1 MYPDF
6 YLIFSLEVNT
16 MKMLD
21 YVKASPQKV
30 KDNINE
36 KENLVTPLVRL
47 FCDQDYVSVIIIAS
61 GSSMNAAQMVQKYM
75 ANRLNRPVSVITP
88 ELFELLQAADF
99 SNTFIFFVSQSGAS
113 TNILHAMNYMKTLDR
128 RTILL
133 TGNIHS
139 QAAGNADYVI
149 DYGVGIETVGYVTI
163 GLSTLIIYLALFANE
178 AALLQNHTHNSD
190 EEFYQL
196 ADVMSCTINEGI
208 NFVDKH
214 FLELAEMGPTFI
226 CGNNM
231 NLGVAREAA
240 LKFQETLKIPTMHYE
255 VEEFMHGPDIQLSPK
270 YTVFLIDNL
279 QPSSRIARIYKELAV
294 VTSRSYLVTFSDKQK
309 EQNIVHITK
318 PIIQDL
324 CSLAAIPFFQ
334 VIVATMMAALNKEKS
349 HPFADKFMKAITT
362 KNYSQKNKG

>member
-1 MYPDF
+1 M
-6 YLIFSLEVNT
+6 

-30 KDNINE
+30 KENISQ
-36 KENLVTPLVRL
+36 KEHLVTPLVRL
-47 FCDQDYVSVIIIAS
+47 FCEQNYVSVTIIAS
-61 GSSMNAAQMVQKYM
+61 GSSMNAAKMTQTFM
-75 ANRLNRPVSVITP
+75 AKRLNCPVSVITP
-88 ELFELLQAADF
+88 ELFELLQSTGF
-99 SNTFIFFVSQSGAS
+99 SNSFIFFVSQSGAS
-113 TNILHAMNYMKTLDR
+113 TNILHAMNYIKTLDR
-128 RTILL
+128 QTILL
-133 TGNIHS
+133 TGNVHS

-178 AALLQNHTHNSD
+178 AAAMENHTHNSD
-190 EEFYQL
+190 EEFIQL
-196 ADVMSCTINEGI
+196 ADVMSQTINDGV

-279 QPSSRIARIYKELAV
+279 QTSPRITNIYKQLAV
-294 VTSRSYLVTFSDKQK
+294 VTSRGYLLTFNDELK
-309 EQNIVHITK
+309 EPNVINIASPLIK
-318 PIIQDL
+318 DL

-334 VIVATMMAALNKEKS
+334 IIVATMMPALNKEKS
-349 HPFADKFMKAITT
+349 HPFADHFMNAITT
-362 KNYSQKNKG
+362 KNYSKK